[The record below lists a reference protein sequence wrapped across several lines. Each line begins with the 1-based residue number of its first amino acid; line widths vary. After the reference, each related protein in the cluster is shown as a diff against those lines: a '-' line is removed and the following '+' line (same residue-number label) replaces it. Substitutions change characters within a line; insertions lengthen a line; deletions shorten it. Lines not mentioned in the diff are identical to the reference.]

1 MVFSCSAI
9 ASDINKCVAP
19 SGTVTLTDEA
29 CPGGA
34 ETVKVYAGVPDPA
47 PTQAAVM
54 PERFRVGRLPP
65 RFVTLSRGA
74 KRRARPG
81 AGQGH
86 AAHRAPQSAPARQR
100 GRRAAFAAYRLAALN
115 PCAPALVLKGAD
127 VETGARIARLALE
140 VGALGHQ
147 RAGAPDGR

>member
-1 MVFSCSAI
+1 MNQPATTCAIVFAGMAFCCSAI

-65 RFVTLSRGA
+65 RFMTLARGA
-74 KRRARPG
+74 K
-81 AGQGH
+81 
-86 AAHRAPQSAPARQR
+86 PARGLALDKATLR
-100 GRRAAFAAYRLAALN
+100 TARLNLHLLDNA
-115 PCAPALVLKGAD
+115 AD
-127 VETGARIARLALE
+127 VLRSQRIASL
-140 VGALGHQ
+140 H
-147 RAGAPDGR
+147 